1 MRDERPRMIK
11 NREFEEL
18 IESACLHVEG
28 EFGIENVRPSLQTE
42 FQNLRRAHDA
52 VHEFMFLAPLLI
64 PSATGNEFGWQ
75 RKSAFLIYQWEA
87 FHHAHRSLCE
97 ALCAYYNVAFV
108 LLRVTFELLIKG
120 AFWEC
125 LSHKK
130 FRENSQVL
138 DNDKAGGEIKRWLGE
153 IFELAPDVEEGF
165 EQVSASIYDKVGL
178 RIEDRGFRPSIKTIV
193 RQLDRWGIFNPVPEA
208 ESRIYAG
215 IYGILSGDVHVAP
228 ERTDIGRK
236 LIVETSEI
244 FEQEVRTDT
253 LREYALSLHEVMD
266 LAIVI
271 ELNIMGDLIGQYEG
285 SKTKL
290 RKRLGTLKQL
300 GLGYSFKRASQ
311 LSGLAA

>member
-1 MRDERPRMIK
+1 MIK
-11 NREFEEL
+11 KREFEEL
-18 IESACLHVEG
+18 LESACLHVES
-28 EFGIENVRPSLQTE
+28 EFGLENVRPSLRTE

-75 RKSAFLIYQWEA
+75 KSAFLIYHWEA

-125 LSHKK
+125 LSHKE

-138 DNDKAGGEIKRWLGE
+138 DDDKAGGEIKRWLKE

-165 EQVSASIYDKVGL
+165 EQVSASIYDKVDL
-178 RIEDRGFRPSIKTIV
+178 RIEDREFRPSIKTIV
-193 RQLDRWGIFNPVPEA
+193 RQLDRWGIFNPVPKA
-208 ESRIYAG
+208 ETRIYAG
-215 IYGILSGDVHVAP
+215 IYSRLSGDVHVAP
-228 ERTDIGRK
+228 ERTDIGRR
-236 LIVETSEI
+236 LIVETSEV
-244 FEQEVRTDT
+244 FGQEVLPDT
-253 LREYALSLHEVMD
+253 LREYALSLHKVMD
-266 LAIVI
+266 LAILI
-271 ELNIMGDLIGQYEG
+271 ELNIMAGLIGQYEEA
-285 SKTKL
+285 KTNL
-290 RKRLGTLKQL
+290 RKRLGTLEQL